1 MTETATTKP
10 PQYTVTFLAG
20 SFALTAEEA
29 KLILAQSGGD
39 RTKAARARGFK
50 GVLAASCKLGLV
62 DQFTCQQSGLNAY
75 QGRLQR

>member
-39 RTKAARARGFK
+39 RTKAAEGA
-50 GVLAASCKLGLV
+50 
-62 DQFTCQQSGLNAY
+62 
-75 QGRLQR
+75 RLQRRSRG